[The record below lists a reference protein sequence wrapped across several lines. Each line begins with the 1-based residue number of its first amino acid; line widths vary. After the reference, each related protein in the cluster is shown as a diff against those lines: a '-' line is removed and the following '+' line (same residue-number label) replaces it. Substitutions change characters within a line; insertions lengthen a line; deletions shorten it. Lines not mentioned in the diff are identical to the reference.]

1 MGRYRMKIWID
12 LSNSPHVNF
21 FAGIIRELQKEHSVL
36 LTCRPLANT
45 IELLQQTGFTYHV
58 VGRHYGRHA
67 ANKLAGFGIQTA
79 QLCRFLK
86 GRQVDVGISHSS
98 FYAPL
103 VARLLGI
110 RSIYMNDNEHA
121 DGNRIAYLFADRILV
136 PEFLDLRKVARQ
148 WAKPERVTAYPG
160 VKEGIYLWYYR
171 PSESSTNPFL
181 KRHGMRTIFIRPE
194 PLTAQ
199 YYKAGLNF
207 MDDLLVS
214 LRDRF
219 NVVVL
224 PRSKVQESY
233 YRQPKFAGIYV
244 PEKPIGLAEIM
255 ESCDLFIGAGGTMT
269 REAAVLGV
277 PTISVYQDELLDVDR
292 YLIAKGAMIHERHPN
307 ESLVTKF
314 LEERGKRCADSEL
327 VRKGKQAYDLVIN
340 FLLSNGRLAHPQE
353 NGGSN

>member
-1 MGRYRMKIWID
+1 MIK
-12 LSNSPHVNF
+12 
-21 FAGIIRELQKEHSVL
+21 ELQKEHSVL

-67 ANKLAGFGIQTA
+67 VNKLAGFGIQTA

-121 DGNRIAYLFADRILV
+121 QGNRLAFLFAHRILV
-136 PEFLDLRKVARQ
+136 PEFLDPIKVARQ
-148 WAKPERVTAYPG
+148 WAKPERITTYPG
-160 VKEGIYLWYYR
+160 VKEGIYLWYCR
-171 PSESSTNPFL
+171 PTECTTNPVP
-181 KRHGMRTIFIRPE
+181 KRHGIQTIFIRPE

-207 MDDLLVS
+207 MDDLLIA
-214 LRDRF
+214 LKERF
-219 NVVVL
+219 NLVVL

-244 PEKPIGLAEIM
+244 PKKPIGLAEIM
-255 ESCDLFIGAGGTMT
+255 ENCNLFIGAGGTMT

-277 PTISVYQDELLDVDR
+277 PTISIYQDELLDVDR
-292 YLIAKGAMIHERHPN
+292 YLIAKGAMIHVKH
-307 ESLVTKF
+307 LDALCVTRF
-314 LEERGKRCADSEL
+314 LENSGKRNADPEL
-327 VRKGKQAYDLVIN
+327 LRKGKQAYDLVIN
-340 FLLSNGRLAHPQE
+340 TILSSAHGRHSQGDLRS
-353 NGGSN
+353 NGGSR